1 MSNWCLGALGYTQA
15 LTLIP
20 GQLIAQATVRKERSV
35 TSSGEDAQ
43 TGGCQG
49 VQDCL
54 KMAR

>member
-20 GQLIAQATVRKERSV
+20 GQLTAQETVRKERSI
-35 TSSGEDAQ
+35 TSSDEDAQ
-43 TGGCQG
+43 TGGCQS
-49 VQDCL
+49 VQDWL